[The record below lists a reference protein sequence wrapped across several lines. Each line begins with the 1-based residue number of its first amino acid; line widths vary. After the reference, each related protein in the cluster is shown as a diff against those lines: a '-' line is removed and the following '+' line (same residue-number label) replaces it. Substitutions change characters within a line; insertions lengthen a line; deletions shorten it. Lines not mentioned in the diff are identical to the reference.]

1 MVLKVT
7 AAVDMDTLVVLNRE
21 TSRER
26 KSEAKTK
33 KINFHFIV
41 IVLVAVPRSSPMS
54 LSTGASKS
62 DNGME

>member
-26 KSEAKTK
+26 EKERGKDK
-33 KINFHFIV
+33 K
-41 IVLVAVPRSSPMS
+41 
-54 LSTGASKS
+54 
-62 DNGME
+62 D